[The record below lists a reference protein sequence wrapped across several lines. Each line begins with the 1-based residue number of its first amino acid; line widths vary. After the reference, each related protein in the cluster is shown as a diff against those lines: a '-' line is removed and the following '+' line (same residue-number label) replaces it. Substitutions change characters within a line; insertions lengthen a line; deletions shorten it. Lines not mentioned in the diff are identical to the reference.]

1 MGVAEA
7 REGFGR
13 RAPGKET
20 AGRVAL
26 ATGRRGLTY
35 SGGEGAGGLEFTRAT
50 LERRRW
56 SASQSR
62 RGAGGGASMRCGLDC
77 VSLGQFLGREWGGR
91 GAAGSGR
98 RWRGWPL
105 GPRLPGA
112 APCLGALAGAAAPT
126 RAPRPTVY
134 PRARAQRP
142 RTSRL
147 GALGA
152 ARPGL
157 SCLLLALLNLFSSS
171 LLFGPVSLFHAFFV
185 LAFSSLF

>member
-1 MGVAEA
+1 M
-7 REGFGR
+7 RP
-13 RAPGKET
+13 PGKET

-35 SGGEGAGGLEFTRAT
+35 SGGEGAGGLGFTRAT
-50 LERRRW
+50 LERRRRW
-56 SASQSR
+56 SASQSLG
-62 RGAGGGASMRCGLDC
+62 GAGGGASMRCGLDC

-98 RWRGWPL
+98 WWRGWPL
-105 GPRLPGA
+105 GPRLPRA
-112 APCLGALAGAAAPT
+112 ALGLGALAGAVAPT

-147 GALGA
+147 SALGA
-152 ARPGL
+152 ASPG
-157 SCLLLALLNLFSSS
+157 FSRS
-171 LLFGPVSLFHAFFV
+171 LLVLF
-185 LAFSSLF
+185 LLF